1 MAKAMKDM
9 EKKMRE
15 MEKKMKA
22 MADAM
27 KDMKKK
33 MTTID
38 WLKNQHENQLLQ
50 HAMAFRVA
58 GIKVPSLKAAKGCG
72 D

>member
-1 MAKAMKDM
+1 MTKGMEKKMQDMEKKMKDM
-9 EKKMRE
+9 EKTI
-15 MEKKMKA
+15 
-22 MADAM
+22 

-58 GIKVPSLKAAKGCG
+58 DIKVPSLKAAKGCG

>member
-58 GIKVPSLKAAKGCG
+58 DIKVPSLKAAKGCG